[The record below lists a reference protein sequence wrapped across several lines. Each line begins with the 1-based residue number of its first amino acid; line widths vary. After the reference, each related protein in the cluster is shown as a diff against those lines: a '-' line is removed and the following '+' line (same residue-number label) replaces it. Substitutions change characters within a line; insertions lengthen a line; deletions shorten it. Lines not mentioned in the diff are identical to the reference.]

1 MSNEELT
8 NMIIKELGKLRDPK
22 EITRK
27 VCEQSTMNWND
38 AQRLVDEVA
47 VQNKRKIAAKQ
58 SPMLI
63 FLSIGI
69 LLLGIG
75 LLIISAQFIFN
86 VFQSDT
92 MGQVLSIR
100 RGYYALAEFVTGL
113 GMTIGGFY
121 GAWKTLADLLPE

>member
-58 SPMLI
+58 SRLLI